1 MEVAMTV
8 AAILASKGRDVV
20 TIAGTRTV
28 AESVQLLATKRIGAI
43 VVIEDGGR
51 IAGIVSERDI
61 VRALSAD
68 AAAALALP
76 VSSVMTRAVVTCGE
90 GETIDSVMSRM
101 TRGRFRHL
109 PVVTGGRLAGIISIG
124 DVVKARIEQVE
135 REAEEMRA
143 YIATA

>member
-1 MEVAMTV
+1 MTV
-8 AAILASKGRDVV
+8 SAILAAKGRHVV
-20 TIAGTRTV
+20 TIGVTAKVGEAV
-28 AESVQLLATKRIGAI
+28 AVLAEKRIGALVI
-43 VVIEDGGR
+43 VDDTGR
-51 IAGIVSERDI
+51 IAGIVSERDV
-61 VRALSAD
+61 VRSIAADAD
-68 AAAALALP
+68 AALQRPL
-76 VSSVMTRAVVTCGE
+76 SVIMTRAVVTCGE

-109 PVVTGGRLAGIISIG
+109 PVVTSGRLAGIVSIG

>member
-1 MEVAMTV
+1 MTV

-20 TIAGTRTV
+20 TIAGARTV

-43 VVIEDGGR
+43 VVIDDGGR

-61 VRALSAD
+61 VRALAAD

-109 PVVTGGRLAGIISIG
+109 PVVTSGRLVGIISIG
-124 DVVKARIEQVE
+124 DIVKARIEQVE

>member
-1 MEVAMTV
+1 MTV
-8 AAILASKGRDVV
+8 AAILSSKGRDVA
-20 TIAGTRTV
+20 TITATRTV
-28 AESVQLLATKRIGAI
+28 ADAVEILAKRRIGAL
-43 VVIEDGGR
+43 VVVENGDH

-61 VRALSAD
+61 VRSL
-68 AAAALALP
+68 AANASTVLTQP
-76 VSSVMTRAVVTCGE
+76 VGAIMTRNVMTCGE

-109 PVVTGGRLAGIISIG
+109 PVATNGKLCGIISIG

-135 REAEEMRA
+135 REAEDMRA